1 MGQRTATIQSPHP
14 DTRKSPTSDRAANNA
29 HEWLVRRL
37 RWEHRVAEL
46 SAEHE
51 RARTQQNDRI
61 NEQSERVTGDMCFRD
76 EAVSPTRPAR
86 VLVGLVGR

>member
-29 HEWLVRRL
+29 QEWLVRRL

-46 SAEHE
+46 RAEHE
-51 RARTQQNDRI
+51 RVRT
-61 NEQSERVTGDMCFRD
+61 
-76 EAVSPTRPAR
+76 
-86 VLVGLVGR
+86 

>member
-46 SAEHE
+46 RAEHE
-51 RARTQQNDRI
+51 RVRT
-61 NEQSERVTGDMCFRD
+61 
-76 EAVSPTRPAR
+76 
-86 VLVGLVGR
+86 